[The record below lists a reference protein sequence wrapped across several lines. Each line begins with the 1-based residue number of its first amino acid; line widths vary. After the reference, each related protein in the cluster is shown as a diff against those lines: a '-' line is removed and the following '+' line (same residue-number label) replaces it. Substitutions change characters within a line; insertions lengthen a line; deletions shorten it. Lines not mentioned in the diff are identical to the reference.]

1 MTIIHLLLFAFLI
14 QFNLSIKGEF
24 RQSITFIE
32 RVGEPQCS
40 KGNYNFKFK
49 VKLEG
54 FKESSVEFLYFPLDE
69 PKDANFWCTIE
80 INEEQTINCN
90 IDTFSNPLMNDKI
103 IFPKNISNVYTY
115 LDIYDWDK
123 IVGKSAV
130 LGENV
135 TCLPDYKYE
144 FIPIKEVKAEHKC
157 LPNGYHELKI
167 NGTFSQNKSPNNFKS
182 TEYNDI
188 TLSIVGEKYTY
199 GAHCNITVFD
209 EEINSN
215 VYDSELVCT
224 FRGDTKAF
232 IKPTVTEDIFLHD
245 FPEYDLSCGNNSSA
259 FNKLNLLILALFFSL
274 LL

>member
-1 MTIIHLLLFAFLI
+1 MTKFK
-14 QFNLSIKGEF
+14 SKV
-24 RQSITFIE
+24 ITFIE
-32 RVGEPQCS
+32 RVGESQCS
-40 KGNYNFKFK
+40 KGYYYFKFK

-54 FKESSVEFLYFPLDE
+54 FKETTIEFLFFPLDK
-69 PKDANFWCTIE
+69 PKNVVFLCNIE
-80 INEEQTINCN
+80 IIEEQTIECYIN
-90 IDTFSNPLMNDKI
+90 TFLNPLLNDKI
-103 IFPKNISNVYTY
+103 VLPQNISNVYKS

-130 LGENV
+130 LIENV

-144 FIPIKEVKAEHKC
+144 FIPIKEVNAEHKC
-157 LPNGYHELKI
+157 LHSEYHELKT

-215 VYDSELVCT
+215 VYESQFVCN

-232 IKPTVTEDIFLHD
+232 IKPKITEDIFLHD

-259 FNKLNLLILALFFSL
+259 FNNLNLLILALFFSL

>member
-1 MTIIHLLLFAFLI
+1 MAIIHLLLFAFLI
-14 QFNLSIKGEF
+14 QFNLSIKEDF
-24 RQSITFIE
+24 RKNITFIE

-40 KGNYNFKFK
+40 KGYYRFKFK
-49 VKLEG
+49 VKLG
-54 FKESSVEFLYFPLDE
+54 GYKESYVESIYFPLEE
-69 PKDANFWCTIE
+69 PKDSIFRCTIA
-80 INEEQTINCN
+80 INEEQTINCYIN
-90 IDTFSNPLMNDKI
+90 AFYNPLINDKI
-103 IFPKNISNVYTY
+103 VFPKDISNEYSN

-135 TCLPDYKYE
+135 TCIPDYKYE

-157 LPNGYHELKI
+157 LPDGYHELKI

-188 TLSIVGEKYTY
+188 TLSIVGKKYTY
-199 GAHCNITVFD
+199 EARCNITVFD

-224 FRGDTKAF
+224 FKGDTKAL
-232 IKPTVTEDIFLHD
+232 IKPKVTEDIFLHD
-245 FPEYDLSCGNNSSA
+245 FPEYDLSCRNSSA